1 MFTRRQFMAA
11 SAAATALPGRLWS
24 ATSLTAGETE
34 ILTLSDG
41 HLVMPEALIYGDR
54 DPAATRTLIA
64 EMGGMNGGLQPPCNL
79 TLLRRG
85 SDVVLFDAGAGTGF
99 MPTAGELPDALDA
112 VGLAPSDITH
122 VIFTHGHPDH
132 LWGVLDDFDDP
143 LFAEAQ
149 HYMGGQELAYWSDP
163 ATADSIGA
171 ERQAFAAGAI
181 RRLGILEGMVE
192 AFADG
197 DAVLPGITAVATPGH
212 TPGHMS
218 FAIETEAGPVMV
230 VGDAVVNDHL
240 ALADPGAE
248 APNDQD
254 PATAAAT
261 RLALLD
267 RIASE
272 DATVIGFHMGHGGM
286 GKLARDGNGYR
297 FRP

>member
-1 MFTRRQFMAA
+1 MFTRRHFMAA
-11 SAAATALPGRLWS
+11 SVAATALPGRLWS

-41 HLVMPEALIYGDR
+41 NLVMPEAFIYGDR
-54 DPAATRTLIA
+54 DPAEARALIEA
-64 EMGGMNGGLQPPCNL
+64 MGGAKGGLEPPCNL

-85 SDVVLFDAGAGTGF
+85 DDVVLFDAGAGSGF
-99 MPTAGELPDALDA
+99 MPTAGELPEALDA
-112 VGLAPSDITH
+112 IGLAPEDITH

-143 LFAEAQ
+143 LFYEAQ

-163 ATADSIGA
+163 ATIDRISAD
-171 ERQAFAAGAI
+171 RQAFAAGAS
-181 RRLGILEGMVE
+181 RRLGMLDGMVE
-192 AFADG
+192 VFDDG
-197 DAVLPGITAVATPGH
+197 DAVLPGITAVMTPGH

-230 VGDAVVNDHL
+230 IGDAVVNDHL
-240 ALADPGAE
+240 ALADPGTL

-254 PATAAAT
+254 SALAAT
-261 RLALLD
+261 TRVALLD
-267 RIASE
+267 RMAGE

-286 GKLARDGNGYR
+286 GKLERDGNGYR
-297 FRP
+297 FKP